1 MIVQSYIGND
11 IDLIQL
17 IKDVELN
24 ETLITQPFYD
34 KCELIFEC
42 PSFKT
47 LNKIILDEIY
57 KINPFDEKLYMKKI
71 YTKNLHFK
79 KTNNIFFEKNIS
91 LSTKVLSQ
99 YSFLLSIS
107 EDELIIKMNNNTYIL
122 ESGSILI
129 FNTTP
134 LIENKSEMN
143 NGIIIYGSYSVNLF
157 DTELKKEFI

>member
-1 MIVQSYIGND
+1 
-11 IDLIQL
+11 
-17 IKDVELN
+17 
-24 ETLITQPFYD
+24 
-34 KCELIFEC
+34 
-42 PSFKT
+42 
-47 LNKIILDEIY
+47 
-57 KINPFDEKLYMKKI
+57 MKKI

>member
-47 LNKIILDEIY
+47 LNNIDINILYSDSSTAT
-57 KINPFDEKLYMKKI
+57 FAWA
-71 YTKNLHFK
+71 TK
-79 KTNNIFFEKNIS
+79 
-91 LSTKVLSQ
+91 
-99 YSFLLSIS
+99 
-107 EDELIIKMNNNTYIL
+107 
-122 ESGSILI
+122 
-129 FNTTP
+129 
-134 LIENKSEMN
+134 
-143 NGIIIYGSYSVNLF
+143 
-157 DTELKKEFI
+157 